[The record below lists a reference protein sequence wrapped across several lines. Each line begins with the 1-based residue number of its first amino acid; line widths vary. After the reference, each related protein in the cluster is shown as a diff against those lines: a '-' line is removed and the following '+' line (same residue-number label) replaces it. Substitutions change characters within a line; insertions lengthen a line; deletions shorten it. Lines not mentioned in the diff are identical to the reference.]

1 MKNLR
6 NWFANPFADPKI
18 SHEKLKLFAADV
30 IARLT
35 NNNGSGLFTAILAQL
50 VAAYQSYFG
59 DITDVDLAAA
69 IQKSFT
75 SSKDN
80 LFKTFK
86 EAVSRQEG
94 LVRSVFG
101 KDSGT
106 YMEFFPLGLSQ
117 YSQATMANVETLMV
131 RMADRGQAYAAE
143 LGNDFGTEFQNILN
157 NYQAARSAQ
166 LGRKSQTSDERTQR
180 HGTRAELETQLFSAM
195 FAVGLNFPGNVDRCM
210 DFFDQTIIRTPSSS
224 GGSGD
229 SETFT
234 GEVDPMSTVSVTSN
248 VEPTASMTF
257 KNTGTVP
264 LMVCAAN
271 SANEPCTAGVV
282 VNPGQETQGEGTAA
296 NPMKP
301 FVNVTN
307 NDPSIKG
314 KYELTVDNG

>member
-18 SHEKLKLFAADV
+18 SYEKLKLFAADV

-35 NNNGSGLFTAILAQL
+35 NNNGSGLFTAVLAQL

-59 DITDVDLAAA
+59 DITDLDLAAA

-86 EAVSRQEG
+86 GAVSRQEG

-101 KDSGT
+101 KDSGE
-106 YMEFFPLGLSQ
+106 YLEFFPLGLTQ
-117 YSQATMANVETLMV
+117 YSSATLANVETLMV
-131 RMADRGQAYAAE
+131 RMADRGQAYSAE
-143 LGNDFGTEFQNILN
+143 LGTAFGTEFQNILN

-166 LGRKSQTSDERTQR
+166 LGRKSLTSDERTQR
-180 HGTRAELETQLFSAM
+180 HSTRAELETQLFSAM

-210 DFFDQTIIRTPSSS
+210 DFFDQTIIRSSS
-224 GGSGD
+224 NAGGGGD
-229 SETFT
+229 VETFM
-234 GEVDPMSTVSVTSN
+234 GEVNPMSTVNVTSSI
-248 VEPTASMTF
+248 EPMASITF
-257 KNTGTVP
+257 RNTGAVA
-264 LMVCAAN
+264 LMVCMAEAAD
-271 SANEPCTAGVV
+271 EPCTVGAV
-282 VNPGQETQGEGTAA
+282 VNPGEEIQGEGTDLD
-296 NPMKP
+296 PLKP

-307 NDPSIKG
+307 NDPATKG
-314 KYELTVDNG
+314 NYELTVDNG

>member
-18 SHEKLKLFAADV
+18 SYEKLKLFAADV

-35 NNNGSGLFTAILAQL
+35 NNNGSGLFTAVLAQL

-75 SSKDN
+75 ASKDN
-80 LFKTFK
+80 LFRTFK

-94 LVRSVFG
+94 LVRSKFG

-106 YMEFFPLGLSQ
+106 YLEFFPLGLSE
-117 YSQATMANVETLMV
+117 YSKATLANVETLMT
-131 RMADRGQAYAAE
+131 RMADRGQAYVAD
-143 LGNDFGTEFQNILN
+143 LGNDFANEFQNILT
-157 NYQAARSAQ
+157 NYQAARTAQ
-166 LGRKSQTSDERTQR
+166 LGRKSLTSDERTER
-180 HGTRAELETQLFSAM
+180 HSTRADLETQLFSAM
-195 FAVGLNFPGNVDRCM
+195 FTVGLNFPGNVDRCM
-210 DFFDQTIIRTPSSS
+210 DFFDQTIIRTPSS
-224 GGSGD
+224 GGGGGD
-229 SETFT
+229 TEVFA
-234 GEVDPMSTVSVTSN
+234 GEVNPMKTVTVTSE
-248 VEPTASMTF
+248 VEPTASMVF

-271 SANEPCTAGVV
+271 SANEPCTAGVI
-282 VNPGQETQGEGTAA
+282 VNPGQETQGEGTAS

-301 FVNVTN
+301 FVNVIN
-307 NDPSIKG
+307 NDPLIKG
-314 KYELTVDNG
+314 SYELTVDNG

>member
-1 MKNLR
+1 MKDLR
-6 NWFANPFADPKI
+6 NWFANPFADRNV
-18 SHEKLKLFAADV
+18 SYEKLKLFAADV

-35 NNNGSGLFTAILAQL
+35 NNNGSGLFTAVLAQL

-75 SSKDN
+75 ASKDN
-80 LFKTFK
+80 LFSTFK

-94 LVRSVFG
+94 LVRSKFG

-106 YMEFFPLGLSQ
+106 YLEFFPLGLSQ
-117 YSQATMANVETLMV
+117 YSQATMANVETLMT
-131 RMADRGQAYAAE
+131 RMADRGQAYVAD
-143 LGNDFGTEFQNILN
+143 LGNDFANEFQSILT

-166 LGRKSQTSDERTQR
+166 LGRKSLTSDERTQR
-180 HGTRAELETQLFSAM
+180 HGTRAELEKQLFSAM
-195 FAVGLNFPGNVDRCM
+195 FTVGLNFPGNVDRCM
-210 DFFDQTIIRTPSSS
+210 DFFDQTIIRTPSGS
-224 GGSGD
+224 GGGGD
-229 SETFT
+229 EEVFM
-234 GEVDPMSTVSVTSN
+234 GEVNPMSTVNVTSGI
-248 VEPTASMTF
+248 EPMASITF

-307 NDPSIKG
+307 NDPLIKG
-314 KYELTVDNG
+314 SYELTVDNG